1 MFILGVRLHSLFLT
15 PLIILGVPS
24 QAVLGLEVPV
34 GIVVALAGALGMFL
48 RLPRLASSASLSLI
62 ALLVWGKIVMN
73 FLRIPPPDTAL
84 LLLQFVAIVL
94 LMEASRVVLS
104 YDEECRELEGKED
117 DVSKSARLELIGW
130 LRGQLVGHVRL
141 GVSTLALSMALLVI
155 GGFSGVSVSQ
165 VYFSAAFVLL
175 FVGAL
180 LFLLIHRREPEG

>member
-1 MFILGVRLHSLFLT
+1 VRLHFLFLT

-34 GIVVALAGALGMFL
+34 GILVGLAGALGMFL

-62 ALLVWGKIVMN
+62 ALLVWGKIAMN
-73 FLRIPPPDTAL
+73 ILRIPPPDTAL
-84 LLLQFVAIVL
+84 LLVQFIAIVF

-104 YDEECRELEGKED
+104 YDEECRELKGKED
-117 DVSKSARLELIGW
+117 DVSNSARLELVGW
-130 LRGQLVGHVRL
+130 LRGQLVGQARL

-165 VYFSAAFVLL
+165 VYFSAAFILI

-180 LFLLIHRREPEG
+180 LFLLIHRREPE